1 MENLMSGKRSQ
12 DDSPALRALQRAL
25 TYPARRI
32 RRTIWKIKKR
42 IYRPRLEVAASMQD
56 SYPLRTLGTEY
67 GGWTFVDRKELHG
80 ATIISCGLGTD
91 GTFDV
96 EFASHYHARVLIV
109 DPTPKAIEHFEGI
122 VHRLGQPATVPYSQ
136 KGNVPLE
143 AYDLSALSTGDLTL
157 ESKAIWS
164 EKKRLRFYV
173 PPKDGVSHSIG
184 NYLNYWRNDT
194 PFIEVEAT
202 TLDDLMRS
210 HGIAD
215 TPLLKLDI
223 EGAEIEVIEDMM
235 KKRIRPRQ
243 ILVEYDEL
251 SRPSAYSRDRIEAAH
266 NTLLSNG
273 YKLIHDDGHMN
284 FSYMRD

>member
-1 MENLMSGKRSQ
+1 MSSRCSE
-12 DDSPALRALQRAL
+12 DSSPALQALQRVL

-42 IYRPRLEVAASMQD
+42 IYRPKLGTAASTQGG
-56 SYPLRTLGTEY
+56 YRLRTLGTEY
-67 GGWTFVDRKELHG
+67 GGWTFVDQEELQG

-96 EFASHYHARVLIV
+96 EFASRYQAKVLIV

-122 VHRLGQPATVPYSQ
+122 VSRLGLPATVPGSQ
-136 KGNVPLE
+136 KGNMPLE
-143 AYDLSALSTGDLTL
+143 AYDLTALSTDNLRL
-157 ESKAIWS
+157 ERKALWS

-173 PPKDGVSHSIG
+173 PPGDGVSHSIG
-184 NYLNYWRNDT
+184 NYLNYWRHDT

-202 TLDDLMRS
+202 TLGDLMQAY
-210 HGIAD
+210 GIANI
-215 TPLLKLDI
+215 PLLKLDI
-223 EGAEIEVIEDMM
+223 EGAEIEVIQDMM
-235 KKRIRPRQ
+235 QQHIRPHQ

-251 SRPSAYSRDRIEAAH
+251 SRPSTYSRNRIEATHQA
-266 NTLLSNG
+266 LLRNG

-284 FSYMRD
+284 FSYMRE